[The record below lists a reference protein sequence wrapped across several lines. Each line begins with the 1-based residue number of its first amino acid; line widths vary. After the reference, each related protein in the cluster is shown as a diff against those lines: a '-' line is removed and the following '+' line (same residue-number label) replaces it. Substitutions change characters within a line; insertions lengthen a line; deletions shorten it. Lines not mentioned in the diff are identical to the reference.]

1 MKTCLSTE
9 LLGQLACQG
18 RAAAAA
24 SPFVDP
30 TAASR
35 ARRLIEERGEEWA
48 ASVLLRDLSR
58 RSQLRADLPWLH
70 PGELETLIAA
80 DRAEFDHIVGPG
92 Q

>member
-9 LLGQLACQG
+9 LLGQLAQQG

-35 ARRLIEERGEEWA
+35 ALRLIEERGEEWA

-58 RSQLRADLPWLH
+58 RSQLRADLPWLYA
-70 PGELETLIAA
+70 GEMETLLAA
-80 DRAEFDHIVGPG
+80 EQAEFDQIVGR
-92 Q
+92 